1 MALPKS
7 IKKIHHN
14 ITWAILV
21 IVPQKV
27 WWIFIFIMD
36 KKELN
41 QAHIHTLVG
50 YYTDSNSIIRLD
62 GGEQSCITYR
72 NLNKEIVKGKLYAF
86 NLKYSIAL
94 KEWVIFQAVPL
105 ES

>member
-1 MALPKS
+1 M
-7 IKKIHHN
+7 
-14 ITWAILV
+14 LV
-21 IVPQKV
+21 AVPQKV
-27 WWIFIFIMD
+27 WWVLICFVMS
-36 KKELN
+36 KKELD

-86 NLKYSIAL
+86 NLRYSIAL

>member
-1 MALPKS
+1 
-7 IKKIHHN
+7 
-14 ITWAILV
+14 
-21 IVPQKV
+21 
-27 WWIFIFIMD
+27 MD
-36 KKELN
+36 IKELD

-86 NLKYSIAL
+86 NLRYSTAV
-94 KEWVIFQAVPL
+94 KEWVIFQAVLL